1 MTVTDQEY
9 ALLAADVYEKRD
21 DPNNDHSVDDDLS
34 FSNGVLGWVSAA
46 ESNQGGFTDQ
56 NLIDAYNDANGTEL
70 DQIPFKALWG
80 DGLFVDTYQKGD
92 ELVIAFRGH
101 R

>member
-34 FSNGVLGWVSAA
+34 FSNGVWYGTR
-46 ESNQGGFTDQ
+46 SN
-56 NLIDAYNDANGTEL
+56 
-70 DQIPFKALWG
+70 PF
-80 DGLFVDTYQKGD
+80 
-92 ELVIAFRGH
+92 
-101 R
+101 